1 MKPAKDFRTIL
12 PNNSEPTFFHIE
24 IGENVTLIVVSV
36 EPDYFQI
43 SGGFINSCSK
53 GSGTGQ
59 VIPGHADSRQ

>member
-43 SGGFINSCSK
+43 SGGFINF
-53 GSGTGQ
+53 
-59 VIPGHADSRQ
+59 